1 MFLAIADSGAIFERS
16 RAQLLYRSSF
26 MPALRGKVIREQ
38 IAAEYQENMTESRQ
52 RKRAKTYVA
61 LSLISVKHIFSFT

>member
-1 MFLAIADSGAIFERS
+1 
-16 RAQLLYRSSF
+16 